1 MTLQA
6 YYVLSQA
13 FRRLWLRVL
22 VAVFIDS
29 TGLNNPQGQL
39 VFRLPDS
46 LSVTTVKLVT
56 GRGMAQAVSRRLV
69 NAEHRV
75 RSESRQCG
83 ICGQQVRP
91 ELVFLR
97 VPRLFPVS
105 IIPLKLYARILSAVN
120 LSQQVTVSF
129 SHTASSSHRSF
140 DVLSHILRSLKQC
153 RSQHDQ
159 WQLLPTEVHGPC
171 YKTAIRR
178 FGFQIKPCV

>member
-1 MTLQA
+1 M
-6 YYVLSQA
+6 
-13 FRRLWLRVL
+13 L

-153 RSQHDQ
+153 RS
-159 WQLLPTEVHGPC
+159 
-171 YKTAIRR
+171 
-178 FGFQIKPCV
+178 